1 MIQTVVKRDG
11 RIVGFNEEKI
21 ITAIRKAMLHTEK
34 GEDRQLLRQITDHI
48 AFKGSSQ
55 MTVEAIQDAVEME
68 LMKSSRKDVAQKYIA
83 YRNQRSIARK
93 AKTRDMFLEIINIKS
108 NDVTRENANM
118 NADTPAG
125 MMMKFSS
132 ETTKPFVDDYLLS
145 PEVKEA
151 VANNYLHIHDKDYYP
166 TKSLTCV
173 QHPLDR
179 ILKHGFS
186 AGHGESRPAKRIET
200 ASILG
205 CISLETA
212 QNEMHGGQAIPAFDF
227 YLAPY
232 VRLSYI
238 EEVKILEELYGQD
251 FSELYQAPIDDYLL
265 MDLNGM
271 TGVERVK
278 QHAINQ
284 TIARVHQSM
293 EAFIHNMNTIHSRG
307 GNQVVFS
314 SINYG
319 TDTSAEGRCIIRE
332 LLKSTYQGV
341 GNGLEVKKTWPES
354 DLEMMQLTLPEYVG
368 DAPFHTYYMTVSG
381 HMNYNYMGNSMSA
394 KHKNE
399 VAYLGLSEAA
409 GAYLAC
415 QMELDKALEYTLQ
428 YLEETGHLE
437 DTVLCLS
444 ADHYPYGLEQ
454 ETLTELNGGEP
465 VDMRFDVY
473 HSTLILW
480 CGSMTEPVHITKP
493 CSSLDIL
500 PTLSN
505 LFGLTYD
512 SRLLMGRDILSD
524 SEGLV
529 VLSDRSFLTESGR
542 YDAAKDTFTPAPGV
556 TVPEGYVKS
565 HQQTINGMF
574 SNSRLILEQDYYRKL
589 GLSHTK

>member
-1 MIQTVVKRDG
+1 MGYD
-11 RIVGFNEEKI
+11 
-21 ITAIRKAMLHTEK
+21 
-34 GEDRQLLRQITDHI
+34 
-48 AFKGSSQ
+48 
-55 MTVEAIQDAVEME
+55 
-68 LMKSSRKDVAQKYIA
+68 
-83 YRNQRSIARK
+83 
-93 AKTRDMFLEIINIKS
+93 
-108 NDVTRENANM
+108 
-118 NADTPAG
+118 
-125 MMMKFSS
+125 
-132 ETTKPFVDDYLLS
+132 
-145 PEVKEA
+145 
-151 VANNYLHIHDKDYYP
+151 
-166 TKSLTCV
+166 
-173 QHPLDR
+173 
-179 ILKHGFS
+179 
-186 AGHGESRPAKRIET
+186 
-200 ASILG
+200 
-205 CISLETA
+205 
-212 QNEMHGGQAIPAFDF
+212 
-227 YLAPY
+227 
-232 VRLSYI
+232 
-238 EEVKILEELYGQD
+238 
-251 FSELYQAPIDDYLL
+251 
-265 MDLNGM
+265 
-271 TGVERVK
+271 
-278 QHAINQ
+278 
-284 TIARVHQSM
+284 
-293 EAFIHNMNTIHSRG
+293 
-307 GNQVVFS
+307 
-314 SINYG
+314 
-319 TDTSAEGRCIIRE
+319 
-332 LLKSTYQGV
+332 YQGV

-394 KHKNE
+394 KHKDE
-399 VAYLGLSEAA
+399 VAHLGLSEAA

-454 ETLTELNGGEP
+454 ETLTELNGGES

-480 CGSMTEPVHITKP
+480 SGSMTEPVRVTKP

-505 LFGLTYD
+505 LFGLEYD

-565 HQQTINGMF
+565 HQQAINGMF

-589 GLSHTK
+589 GLSHSE